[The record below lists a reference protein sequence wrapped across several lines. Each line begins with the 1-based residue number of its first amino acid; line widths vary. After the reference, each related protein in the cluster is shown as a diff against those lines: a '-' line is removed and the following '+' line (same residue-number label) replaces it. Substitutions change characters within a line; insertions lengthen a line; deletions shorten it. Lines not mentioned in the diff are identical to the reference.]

1 MNKPLINAVSSES
14 LETFFPV
21 DVDVA
26 VVVVVVVV
34 AVPSRMWPMT
44 SSSPSISPSPVIHP
58 PLTSFNS
65 NSILKNFSISNVATF
80 PSILQS
86 RPFPPPFH
94 PLLSLPPPPGVNQL
108 CQHGETRT

>member
-14 LETFFPV
+14 LETFFP
-21 DVDVA
+21 VDVA

-65 NSILKNFSISNVATF
+65 NSILKNFFN
-80 PSILQS
+80 
-86 RPFPPPFH
+86 
-94 PLLSLPPPPGVNQL
+94 
-108 CQHGETRT
+108 